1 MDIILYIET
10 AGLDDCSGPAAVYG
24 LEKGMAKRKNAKSGA
39 DRAVDDALKKKAAA
53 ADRLLAKAYP
63 DAGCALYFMNPLE
76 CLVST
81 ILSAQT
87 TDKKVNTVTPA
98 LFKAFP
104 DVKALAK
111 AEPAD
116 IEPYIKVLGLFRNK
130 AKNIVATARALVDE
144 YGGVVPDEIDELIK
158 LPGVG
163 RKTANCV
170 VLNAY
175 GKPGIMC
182 DTHFCRIT
190 RRLGLHDLEDPDKI
204 EFAVGALLPPS
215 HWGDFS
221 HRVIIHGRECCHA
234 RKPDCGACPLVRICD
249 SAGTG

>member
-1 MDIILYIET
+1 MET
-10 AGLDDCSGPAAVYG
+10 
-24 LEKGMAKRKNAKSGA
+24 EK
-39 DRAVDDALKKKAAA
+39 ALKVRARKADAA
-53 ADRLLAKAYP
+53 LAKAYP
-63 DAGCALYFMNPLE
+63 DAGCALTFMNPLE

-87 TDKKVNTVTPA
+87 TDKAVNALTPA

-104 DVKALAK
+104 GVDAFAA

-116 IEPYIKVLGLFRNK
+116 IEPYIKKLGLFRAK
-130 AKNIVATARALVDE
+130 AKNIAAAARMLRDTF
-144 YGGVVPDEIDELIK
+144 GGAVPDTIEALIT

-190 RRLGLHDLEDPDKI
+190 RRLGFHDLEDPEKI
-204 EFAVGALLPPS
+204 EFVMASLLPPER
-215 HWGDFS
+215 WGDFS
-221 HRVIIHGRECCHA
+221 HRVIIHGRELCHA
-234 RKPDCGACPLVRICD
+234 RKPECGACPLRKICD
-249 SAGTG
+249 FYA

>member
-1 MDIILYIET
+1 MPPDKKL
-10 AGLDDCSGPAAVYG
+10 
-24 LEKGMAKRKNAKSGA
+24 KS
-39 DRAVDDALKKKAAA
+39 KATSIDKA
-53 ADRLLAKAYP
+53 LAKAYP
-63 DAGCALYFMNPLE
+63 DAGCALHFMDPLQ

-87 TDKKVNTVTPA
+87 TDKAVNALTPE
-98 LFKAFP
+98 LFGAFSNV
-104 DVKALAK
+104 DAFAN
-111 AEPAD
+111 AEPGE
-116 IEPYIKVLGLFRNK
+116 IEPYIKRLGLFRAK
-130 AKNIVATARALVDE
+130 AKSIVNSARAIRDVH
-144 YGGVVPDEIDELIK
+144 GGVVPDTIEELVK

-190 RRLGLHDLEDPDKI
+190 RRVGFHDLDDPVKI
-204 EFAVGALLPPS
+204 ERVMAELLPPS

-221 HRVIIHGRECCHA
+221 HRVIIHGRELCGA
-234 RKPDCGACPLVRICD
+234 RKPKCEACPIKKWCD
-249 SAGTG
+249 ALQSGVCP

>member
-1 MDIILYIET
+1 MA
-10 AGLDDCSGPAAVYG
+10 AGKKATPKKRTSPAPVDKAG
-24 LEKGMAKRKNAKSGA
+24 KAKPAPVDKALKAKA
-39 DRAVDDALKKKAAA
+39 TAVDKALA
-53 ADRLLAKAYP
+53 RAYP
-63 DAGCALYFMNPLE
+63 DAGCALDFVDPLQ

-87 TDKKVNTVTPA
+87 TDKAVNALTPE

-104 DVKALAK
+104 NVEMFAK

-116 IEPYIKVLGLFRNK
+116 IEPYIRRLGLFRAK
-130 AKNIVATARALVDE
+130 AKSIVNSARGIIE
-144 YGGVVPDEIDELIK
+144 RHGGTVPDTIEELVK

-175 GKPGIMC
+175 GKPGIMA

-190 RRLGLHDLEDPDKI
+190 RRLGFHEIDDPVKI
-204 EFAVGALLPPS
+204 EFIMASLLPPS

-221 HRVIIHGRECCHA
+221 HRVIIHGREICHA
-234 RKPDCGACPLVRICD
+234 RKPNCPVCPLKKWCALFAA
-249 SAGTG
+249 SETK

>member
-1 MDIILYIET
+1 MPTDNALK
-10 AGLDDCSGPAAVYG
+10 S
-24 LEKGMAKRKNAKSGA
+24 KAK
-39 DRAVDDALKKKAAA
+39 AVDKA
-53 ADRLLAKAYP
+53 LAKAYP
-63 DAGCALYFMNPLE
+63 DAGCALEFMNPLE

-87 TDKKVNTVTPA
+87 TDKAVNSLTPE
-98 LFKAFP
+98 LFRAFP
-104 DVKALAK
+104 NVDAFAT
-111 AEPAD
+111 AEPETV
-116 IEPYIKVLGLFRNK
+116 EPYIRRLGLFRAK
-130 AKNIVATARALVDE
+130 AKNIVAAAKAVRDVF
-144 YGGVVPDEIDELIK
+144 GGRVPDTIEELVT

-190 RRLGLHDLEDPDKI
+190 RRLGFHDVEDPVKI
-204 EFAVGALLPPS
+204 EHIMGELLPPKS
-215 HWGDFS
+215 WGDFS

-234 RKPDCGACPLVRICD
+234 RKPECAACPLAKHCD
-249 SAGTG
+249 FFSQQD